1 MPEAGMFFWVRVFV
15 ERHPRFHAR
24 AQDTTDANGGGRV
37 GAVARTNAKELM
49 AELFEACVA
58 RGLLVCPATIF
69 VLPTDGTFESESI
82 DDVSGPFRPAR
93 ERVMCGWLA
102 DAAILTLT
110 CASDPT
116 SCA

>member
-1 MPEAGMFFWVRVFV
+1 MFFWVRVFI
-15 ERHPRFHAR
+15 ERHPRFHTR
-24 AQDTTDANGGGRV
+24 TTDGDATDTGVGGGRAR
-37 GAVARTNAKELM
+37 AVARTNAKALM

-58 RGLLVCPATIF
+58 GGLLVCPATIF

-110 CASDPT
+110 C
-116 SCA
+116 